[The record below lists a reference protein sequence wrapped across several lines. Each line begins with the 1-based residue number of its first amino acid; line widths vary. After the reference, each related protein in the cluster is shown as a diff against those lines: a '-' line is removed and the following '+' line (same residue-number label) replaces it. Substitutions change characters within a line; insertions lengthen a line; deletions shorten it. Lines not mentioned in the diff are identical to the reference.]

1 MNIRQAVKYLEEY
14 EITSSEQVLRRWIR
28 QGKIKATMRSKK
40 EGYQVSRG
48 SLQHFIR
55 TRLGLASLDE
65 WGDKS
70 EEYEKRIKELESE
83 NTRLRVKYNKAAKDL
98 HKKRLDEFLWS
109 RNGAQHKNI
118 FGTEDETKEVFKH
131 LFHHIHPDK
140 GGDAELFSKV
150 NKVYRDIFR
159 SE

>member
-1 MNIRQAVKYLEEY
+1 MNIRQAVRYLEEY

-55 TRLGLASLDE
+55 TRLGLSSLDE

-98 HKKRLDEFLWS
+98 HKKRLDEFFGL
-109 RNGAQHKNI
+109 RNGEKHKNI
-118 FGTEDETKEVFKH
+118 FVKKEKTKKVLKH
-131 LFHHIHPDK
+131 LFNIINQEK
-140 GGDAELFSKV
+140 GENQL
-150 NKVYRDIFR
+150 
-159 SE
+159 

>member
-1 MNIRQAVKYLEEY
+1 MNIRQAVRYLEEY
-14 EITSSEQVLRRWIR
+14 EVTSSEQALSSWSR
-28 QGKIKATMRSKK
+28 QGTSKATMRSKK
-40 EGYQVSRG
+40 EAYQVSRG
-48 SLQHFIR
+48 SLQYLIR
-55 TRLGLASLDE
+55 TRLGLSSLDE
-65 WGDKS
+65 WEDKS

-83 NTRLRVKYNKAAKDL
+83 NARLRVKYNKAAKDL

-140 GGDAELFSKV
+140 GGDPVLFSKV
-150 NKVYRDIFR
+150 NKAYRNIFR
-159 SE
+159 DK

>member
-1 MNIRQAVKYLEEY
+1 QD
-14 EITSSEQVLRRWIR
+14 
-28 QGKIKATMRSKK
+28 
-40 EGYQVSRG
+40 SRG

-55 TRLGLASLDE
+55 RRLGLSSIAE

-70 EEYEKRIKELESE
+70 EENEKRIKELESE
-83 NTRLRVKYNKAAKDL
+83 NTRLRDKYNKAATDL

-109 RNGAQHKNI
+109 SNEAQHKNI

-140 GGDAELFSKV
+140 GGELVLFSKV
-150 NKVYRDIFR
+150 NKAYRNIFR
-159 SE
+159 DK